1 MKPSFGDRLRYRFD
15 NLMSLGT
22 PALIGVLFV
31 VSLLVVLLAAAILSI
46 AGFVPEGDLEP
57 LSFAEAAWQSLMRTL
72 DSGTMGGDTG
82 AGYRAVMLMV
92 TLGGVFIVSA
102 LIGVLN
108 NGIERR
114 IEEMRKGRSQV
125 LEFGHTLILGWSPQ
139 IFTILNELVI
149 ANQNQKQACIVVLAD
164 RDKVD
169 MEDEIRERVN
179 LKGSKTRIICRTGS
193 PSDPAD
199 INIANPDTSKA
210 IIILP
215 PDTAD
220 PDAEVIKSVLAI
232 TNAPDRRAEP
242 YSISTQV
249 RNARNLN
256 VLNLVSAQDKLQVVL
271 IGDLISRLVAQAN
284 HQSGL
289 SVVYTEL
296 MNFEGDEIYF
306 KEEPQLIGKTYG
318 EAVLAYEHSA
328 VMGLRKADG
337 SILLNPP
344 MDLRIEPGDNVFA
357 LSSDDDTIHLADADA
372 MGIQNQLICTDVE
385 AARPEPVRTLILG
398 WNQNGFTILR
408 ELDHYVAPGSELRIV
423 ADISEATAEGIRT
436 QAAGLQNLRLVV
448 MQGDATDRGLLDAL
462 KIDDYNHVIVL
473 AYLERGVQQA
483 DALTL
488 VTLLHLRDIFH
499 HDQTPFS
506 IVSEMLDLRNRELA
520 QVTRVDDFIV
530 SEQLISLMMAQFA
543 ENADLYA
550 VFADIFDPHG
560 AEIYLKPVELYV
572 EKGRPV
578 NFYTVVEAARRRGET
593 AIGYRIQADANHPDK
608 AFGVRTN
615 PPKSDSTIFGDGD
628 KVIVLAES

>member
-22 PALIGVLFV
+22 PALVGVLFAA
-31 VSLLVVLLAAAILSI
+31 SLLVVLLAAAILTI
-46 AGFVPEGDLEP
+46 AGLSPDEAMEP
-57 LSFAEAAWQSLMRTL
+57 FSFAEAAWQSMMRAL
-72 DSGTMGGDTG
+72 DSGTLGGDTG
-82 AGYRAVMLMV
+82 LGFRAVMLMV
-92 TLGGVFIVSA
+92 TLGGLFIVSA

-114 IEEMRKGRSQV
+114 IEEMRKGRSRV

-149 ANQNQKQACIVVLAD
+149 ANQNQKRACIVVLAD
-164 RDKVD
+164 HDKVE
-169 MEDEIRERVN
+169 MEDEIRERVD
-179 LKGSKTRIICRTGS
+179 LRGSKTRIICRTGS
-193 PSDPAD
+193 PSDPTD
-199 INIANPDTSKA
+199 INIANPQTSKA

-232 TNAPDRRAEP
+232 TNAADRREEP

-296 MNFEGDEIYF
+296 MNFDGDEIYF
-306 KEEPQLIGKTYG
+306 KEEPKLIGRTYG

-328 VMGLRKADG
+328 VMGLRKAQGD
-337 SILLNPP
+337 ILLNPP
-344 MDLRIEPGDNVFA
+344 MDTVIEVGDHFFA
-357 LSSDDDTIHLADADA
+357 LSSDDDTIRLTDP
-372 MGIQNQLICTDVE
+372 GEIEIQSQLIRTDVQ
-385 AARPEPVRTLILG
+385 AAPPQPVRILILG
-398 WNQNGFTILR
+398 WNQNGFTMMR
-408 ELDHYVAPGSELRIV
+408 ELDHYVTRGSELRVV
-423 ADISEATAEGIRT
+423 ADISEAAAEGIRV
-436 QAAGLQNLRLVV
+436 QAAGLQNLQLVV

-462 KIDDYNHVIVL
+462 RVDDYDHVIVL
-473 AYLERGVQQA
+473 AYVERGVQQA
-483 DALTL
+483 DAMTL

-550 VFADIFDPHG
+550 VFEDIFDPEG

-593 AIGYRIQADANHPDK
+593 AIGYRMRADANYPDK
-608 AFGVRTN
+608 AYGVRTN
-615 PPKSDSTIFGDGD
+615 PPKSESVIFGDGD
-628 KVIVLAES
+628 KIIVLAES